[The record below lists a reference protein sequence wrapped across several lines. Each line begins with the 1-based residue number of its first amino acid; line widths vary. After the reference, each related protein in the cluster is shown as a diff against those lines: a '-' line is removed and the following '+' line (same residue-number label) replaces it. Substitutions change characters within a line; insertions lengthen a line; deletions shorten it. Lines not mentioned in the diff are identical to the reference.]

1 MLDLKKAFDTVDSE
15 ILTKKLQW
23 FGIKDMPLSW
33 FENYL
38 TDRKQTFQ
46 FKTEQS
52 EERPVNCGVPQ
63 GSILGPLL
71 FILYVNDLPKVCSK
85 TKVILY
91 ADDTAILCKGKNIA
105 QIQKTLKSE
114 MSLCSDWFTQDKLH
128 LNVSKTKSMLFGT
141 SQRLSS
147 TKDPDNF
154 EIKVCDDVVE
164 RVQVFKYLGVYMD
177 INSNWH
183 THVEKNSKKI
193 SSKIGI
199 LRRVKPFLTIDLSKT
214 MFNAIV
220 LPHFTYCD
228 IIWAS
233 SDETNISRLQKLQNT
248 CARVILNDN
257 RRSHVQPMLDSL
269 SWMPIIDL
277 IKYHTLVAV
286 YKCTHG
292 LVPSYL
298 HNTFMQISRIHS
310 YSTRQANLA
319 HLYTRKPKLT
329 KFKRSFTYRGVTLWN
344 ELPEH
349 IRNTEILNYFK
360 TKLTTFF
367 RHDHI

>member
-1 MLDLKKAFDTVDSE
+1 
-15 ILTKKLQW
+15 
-23 FGIKDMPLSW
+23 
-33 FENYL
+33 
-38 TDRKQTFQ
+38 
-46 FKTEQS
+46 
-52 EERPVNCGVPQ
+52 
-63 GSILGPLL
+63 
-71 FILYVNDLPKVCSK
+71 
-85 TKVILY
+85 
-91 ADDTAILCKGKNIA
+91 
-105 QIQKTLKSE
+105 
-114 MSLCSDWFTQDKLH
+114 
-128 LNVSKTKSMLFGT
+128 MLFGT

-177 INSNWH
+177 INLNWH
-183 THVEKNSKKI
+183 THVEIFSKKI

-248 CARVILNDN
+248 CARVILNEN
-257 RRSHVQPMLDSL
+257 RRSHVQPMLNSL

-349 IRNTEILNYFK
+349 IRNTESLNYFK

-367 RHDHI
+367 RDDHI

>member
-1 MLDLKKAFDTVDSE
+1 MAIFIGSSLAHFSFYFSKNEDNRTPVLVE
-15 ILTKKLQW
+15 GLYKLSA
-23 FGIKDMPLSW
+23 L
-33 FENYL
+33 L
-38 TDRKQTFQ
+38 TDRKQTVQ

-52 EERPVNCGVPQ
+52 EERTAKCGMPQ

-85 TKVILY
+85 SKVIFY

-105 QIQKTLKSE
+105 KIQNMLNSE
-114 MSLCSDWFTQDKLH
+114 MSLCSDWLTQNKLH
-128 LNVSKTKSMLFGT
+128 LNVSKNKSMLFGT
-141 SQRLSS
+141 SQKLSS

-164 RVQVFKYLGVYMD
+164 QVQVFKYLGVYMD
-177 INSNWH
+177 INFNWH
-183 THVEKNSKKI
+183 THVEIFSKKI
-193 SSKIGI
+193 SSEIGI

-214 MFNAIV
+214 MFNSIV

-233 SDETNISRLQKLQNT
+233 SDETNITRLQKLQNT
-248 CARVILNDN
+248 CARVILNEN

-310 YSTRQANLA
+310 YSTRQANLS
-319 HLYTRKPKLT
+319 P
-329 KFKRSFTYRGVTLWN
+329 F
-344 ELPEH
+344 
-349 IRNTEILNYFK
+349 
-360 TKLTTFF
+360 
-367 RHDHI
+367 